1 MVEFDSVVWYFL
13 SDEEFLMIELITKKG
28 PFSFKPK
35 LLFLN

>member
-13 SDEEFLMIELITKKG
+13 SDEEFLMIELMTKKVL
-28 PFSFKPK
+28 FCLPK

>member
-13 SDEEFLMIELITKKG
+13 SDEEFLMIELMTKKVL
-28 PFSFKPK
+28 FRLPK